1 MIEFNKI
8 PNNITIGT
16 IYSYTYRDKNTKTR
30 FSNSD
35 RDILPS
41 RLFISQRK
49 LYKRNKEGK
58 YNTPDS
64 LLMISSTSAP
74 QYKPYTKYKGKD
86 SKKQMKIKH
95 TYDIALA
102 IQLDSNDC
110 YSFNSKII
118 WRVGSQKKW
127 LSHPNQN
134 QIRTIYKET
143 RERWNRKYN
152 KLSTKEKKKAIDK
165 EIAKIKKNE
174 YLDVGDYNSRVL
186 GINGDN
192 YFRCYPLQVK
202 YGCLYGRSYFM
213 EIPDKIKIPFFCKHM
228 LGTLYFL
235 LKKGILKGY
244 N

>member
-110 YSFNSKII
+110 YSF
-118 WRVGSQKKW
+118 
-127 LSHPNQN
+127 
-134 QIRTIYKET
+134 
-143 RERWNRKYN
+143 
-152 KLSTKEKKKAIDK
+152 
-165 EIAKIKKNE
+165 
-174 YLDVGDYNSRVL
+174 
-186 GINGDN
+186 
-192 YFRCYPLQVK
+192 
-202 YGCLYGRSYFM
+202 
-213 EIPDKIKIPFFCKHM
+213 
-228 LGTLYFL
+228 
-235 LKKGILKGY
+235 
-244 N
+244 